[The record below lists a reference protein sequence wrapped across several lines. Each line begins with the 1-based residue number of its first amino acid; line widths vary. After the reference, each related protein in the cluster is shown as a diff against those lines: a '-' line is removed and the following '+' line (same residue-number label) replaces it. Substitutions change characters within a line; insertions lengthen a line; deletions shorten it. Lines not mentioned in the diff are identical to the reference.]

1 MTLLF
6 KMYMQISVLINM
18 INDRIPK
25 SIEIILREVI
35 FMMKEKI
42 ALYTL

>member
-6 KMYMQISVLINM
+6 KIYMQISVLINM

-42 ALYTL
+42 ALYIL

>member
-6 KMYMQISVLINM
+6 KIYMQISVLINM

-25 SIEIILREVI
+25 SIEIILRELI

>member
-1 MTLLF
+1 
-6 KMYMQISVLINM
+6 M

>member
-6 KMYMQISVLINM
+6 KIYMQISVLINM

>member
-42 ALYTL
+42 AIYTL

>member
-6 KMYMQISVLINM
+6 KIYMQISVLINM
-18 INDRIPK
+18 INDRILK